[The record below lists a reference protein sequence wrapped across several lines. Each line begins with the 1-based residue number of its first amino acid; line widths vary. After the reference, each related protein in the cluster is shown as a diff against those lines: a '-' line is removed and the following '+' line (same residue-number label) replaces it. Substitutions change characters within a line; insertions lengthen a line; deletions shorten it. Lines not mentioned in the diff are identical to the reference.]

1 MDARRSFILA
11 CARDELCDFA
21 AKIGQFDPSPIPY
34 VTPANDNIHLNVS
47 LLARSRA
54 LLRYLFA
61 QNHRAHWARR
71 RVPGGAEQHGPAA
84 LLLKTNTPTTSFR
97 LPPGA

>member
-1 MDARRSFILA
+1 MDTRRSFILA
-11 CARDELCDFA
+11 CARDELSDYA
-21 AKIGQFDPSPIPY
+21 AKIGQFDPSAIPY
-34 VTPANDNIHLNVS
+34 VTPVNDNIHPNVS

-71 RVPGGAEQHGPAA
+71 RVPGWGRAA
-84 LLLKTNTPTTSFR
+84 CSRWLPLETNRPTTRFR
-97 LPPGA
+97 LPSSA